1 VSRATLRRAL
11 ERKDGSSTALVPLI
25 WRHAFR
31 LEQMPLDGLPVAV
44 EDMARALR
52 NVPSMYAV
60 DAVTVGAD
68 GAHLATACWM
78 AAQPSMSFDEALS
91 AGGRRPL
98 DPLPEPK
105 SIPRA
110 CPIALLIEVGER
122 LGSVLGEQAGL
133 AFVLPDPEALAS
145 RLGVPDAVSWAD
157 RVLLE
162 VVRSIGSI
170 EPDLVLFSGKQARVP
185 PRLANMCGFFQVEA
199 VHLAESTAGA
209 RVLTGAELGADLAP
223 LDELTWLLTTGTEVP
238 ETADPACVGPA
249 LLRLRHDLARRATG

>member
-1 VSRATLRRAL
+1 MSRSTLRHAL
-11 ERKDGSSTALVPLI
+11 ERRDGSSTALVPLI

-31 LEQMPLDGLPVAV
+31 LEQMPLDSLPVAV

-68 GAHLATACWM
+68 GAHLATACWI
-78 AAQPSMSFDEALS
+78 AAQPSMSFDEAV
-91 AGGRRPL
+91 AAAGRRPL
-98 DPLPEPK
+98 GPLPEPK
-105 SIPRA
+105 SITRA
-110 CPIALLIEVGER
+110 HPMALLIEVGER

-145 RLGVPDAVSWAD
+145 LLGVPDAVSWAD
-157 RVLLE
+157 RVLTE

-170 EPDLVLFSGKQARVP
+170 EPDLVLFYGKQARVP
-185 PRLANMCGFFQVEA
+185 PRLANMCGFFQIEA
-199 VHLAESTAGA
+199 VHLAESTAGK
-209 RVLTGAELGADLAP
+209 RVVTGAELDHDLAP
-223 LDELTWLLTTGTEVP
+223 LDEPTWLLTTGTEVP

-249 LLRLRHDLARRATG
+249 LLRLRHHSAGRTTG